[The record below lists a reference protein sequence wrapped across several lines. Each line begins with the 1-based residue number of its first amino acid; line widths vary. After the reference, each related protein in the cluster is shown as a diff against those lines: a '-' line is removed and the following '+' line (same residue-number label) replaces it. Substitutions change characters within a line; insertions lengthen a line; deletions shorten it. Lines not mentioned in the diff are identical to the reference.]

1 MASPLRPVDWEQLKV
16 KAKEWLALFP
26 GVVGAP
32 TREERL
38 LSAQARAW
46 FAVIQ
51 KPHKKEAL
59 DLGAQ
64 PCQLC
69 GLVTHSWCESCFERP
84 FTPICEECDSLH
96 LVCDQCESH
105 GLTWE
110 IGRAR
115 HEAENPEGGLE
126 VTGFHLDN
134 GEWVELEVPL
144 RIPVEPGHDG
154 EFIIPEG
161 AIQEAIRARDASR
174 NRADGSRAAGHHD
187 GPAGGR
193 Q

>member
-1 MASPLRPVDWEQLKV
+1 MPLLAQDSTIPLIFVPGVWCEWHLLLRPVDWEQLKV

-46 FAVIQ
+46 FAVIH

-84 FTPICEECDSLH
+84 L
-96 LVCDQCESH
+96 
-105 GLTWE
+105 
-110 IGRAR
+110 
-115 HEAENPEGGLE
+115 
-126 VTGFHLDN
+126 
-134 GEWVELEVPL
+134 
-144 RIPVEPGHDG
+144 
-154 EFIIPEG
+154 EG
-161 AIQEAIRARDASR
+161 AIQEALRARDAGR

-193 Q
+193 R